1 MVQSPYTYK
10 FVARG
15 TPRTPLTFAMH
26 MDSWLNTKL
35 SLNVVGDKVNFNIF
49 AIYMIEKIVNIF

>member
-15 TPRTPLTFAMH
+15 TPKTPLTFAMH
-26 MDSWLNTKL
+26 MDSWLNSKL
-35 SLNVVGDKVNFNIF
+35 KSEVKNEKV
-49 AIYMIEKIVNIF
+49 KI